1 MNSACCRA
9 HPQGSEHMTIPFT
22 QHFDARL
29 PAVAA
34 PVRIT
39 SFYDVQV
46 FTRRWVIRDKDPTLK
61 VLLRKLEK
69 ANSAALIEEAMGT
82 FKRELS
88 SRSLLPETAEK

>member
-1 MNSACCRA
+1 
-9 HPQGSEHMTIPFT
+9 MTIPFT

-29 PAVAA
+29 PAVAR

-39 SFYDVQV
+39 SFYDAQV

-69 ANSAALIEEAMGT
+69 ANSAVLIEEAMGT
-82 FKRELS
+82 FKQELS
-88 SRSLLPETAEK
+88 VRALLPVETP

>member
-1 MNSACCRA
+1 
-9 HPQGSEHMTIPFT
+9 MTIPFT

-29 PAVAA
+29 PAVAT

-39 SFYDVQV
+39 SFYDAQV

-88 SRSLLPETAEK
+88 VRALLPSDAPDA

>member
-1 MNSACCRA
+1 
-9 HPQGSEHMTIPFT
+9 MTIPFT
-22 QHFDARL
+22 QHFDAKL
-29 PAVAA
+29 PAVNN

-39 SFYDVQV
+39 SFYDAQV

-69 ANSAALIEEAMGT
+69 ANSAVLIEEAITT

-88 SRSLLPETAEK
+88 SRALLPGETP

>member
-1 MNSACCRA
+1 
-9 HPQGSEHMTIPFT
+9 MTIPYT

-39 SFYDVQV
+39 SIYDAQI
-46 FTRRWVIRDKDPTLK
+46 FTRRWVIRDKDPKLK

-69 ANSAALIEEAMGT
+69 ANSAALVDEAMEA
-82 FKRELS
+82 FKQELTL
-88 SRSLLPETAEK
+88 RALLPSAIPNNELALPFPT